1 MSTEPRNHGTL
12 AQSFPVDGEPLTEE
26 LSGDYDFKIYKIAH
40 NLKILKIRQRT

>member
-26 LSGDYDFKIYKIAH
+26 LICDYDFKIYKIAH